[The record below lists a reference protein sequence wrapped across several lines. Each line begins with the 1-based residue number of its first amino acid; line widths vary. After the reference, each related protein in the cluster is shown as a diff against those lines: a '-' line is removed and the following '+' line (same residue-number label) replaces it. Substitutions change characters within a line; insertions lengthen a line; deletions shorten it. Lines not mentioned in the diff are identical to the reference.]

1 MAERAHGL
9 NPVTDLGSATVAVK
23 AAPDNPP
30 TKPCPTCDSV
40 VIDAKQVE
48 CSRCADMPRLAREI
62 EAFEQP
68 DGGDQ

>member
-1 MAERAHGL
+1 MEALAERAALTHLG
-9 NPVTDLGSATVAVK
+9 DLAV
-23 AAPDNPP
+23 
-30 TKPCPTCDSV
+30 CPTCECV